1 MTNRD
6 KFNKISNAEL
16 ANILNKADEYESK
29 YESCNFCY
37 YKHKNEDCVDKDCV
51 QGIEKWLNASE
62 ED

>member
-37 YKHKNEDCVDKDCV
+37 YKHKNEDCV